1 MRLRAKRSFFVLNVC
16 PPGSF
21 FVSGRQRKVA
31 MVARGVGNHHRT
43 YNYDFLAIW
52 RPQWPAMGVVRA
64 ASRSVMSRRNGYI
77 GMIFFNESG
86 SGVKC
91 VHEPIPPYFECLR
104 VFSAALKSMYEL
116 CITDLRIYNDRAGP
130 TNLLGGC
137 CAEALLATFDDYS
150 NNSITPEAGVGE
162 KSEKS

>member
-1 MRLRAKRSFFVLNVC
+1 MYSTVF
-16 PPGSF
+16 
-21 FVSGRQRKVA
+21 
-31 MVARGVGNHHRT
+31 
-43 YNYDFLAIW
+43 
-52 RPQWPAMGVVRA
+52 
-64 ASRSVMSRRNGYI
+64 
-77 GMIFFNESG
+77 
-86 SGVKC
+86 
-91 VHEPIPPYFECLR
+91 R
-104 VFSAALKSMYEL
+104 VFKSFSAALKSMYEL